1 MNRLPRRRGNWSVQE
16 LERLR
21 FLLPR
26 RGVIDTAVL
35 LRRSADSV
43 RRKAIQLFART
54 RKSTGWDA
62 EDDAMLRQSWGA
74 VDPRLLSV
82 ILDRPVP
89 EILHR
94 VANQRA
100 DLRVGEWT
108 RDELRQLKELY
119 GTRTDEDLEV
129 CLSRGREDIRTKAD
143 RLCLSKDKRFAK
155 QRMGTKTEGGMRMP
169 RWTATEIVRLRELYC
184 ASDNLAVAREL
195 GRSVASVANK
205 ANQLG
210 LRKDPQLL
218 AQIGRKNV
226 ALRYLPDQDD

>member
-26 RGVIDTAVL
+26 RGVADTAVL

-54 RKSTGWDA
+54 NKSTEWDA

-94 VANQRA
+94 VANQRT
-100 DLRVGEWT
+100 DLRVGDWT

-129 CLSRGREDIRTKAD
+129 CLSRGRGDIREMAG
-143 RLCLSKDKRFAK
+143 RLCLSKDKRFTK
-155 QRMGTKTEGGMRMP
+155 QRMGVKTERGMRMP
-169 RWTATEIVRLRELYC
+169 RWTAAEITRLRELYC
-184 ASDNLAVAREL
+184 GSDNLAVAREL

-226 ALRYLPDQDD
+226 ALRYLSVEDD